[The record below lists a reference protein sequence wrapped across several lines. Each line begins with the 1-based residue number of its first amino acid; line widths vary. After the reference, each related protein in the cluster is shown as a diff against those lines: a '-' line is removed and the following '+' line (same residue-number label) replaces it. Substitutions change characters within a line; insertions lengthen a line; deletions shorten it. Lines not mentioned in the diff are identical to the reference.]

1 MCVCENYSFPHI
13 FFIRT
18 FAHEYMA
25 NLKEVR
31 IRITSVG
38 STQQITKAMKLVSAT
53 KLRRAQNAITQMRPY
68 AQKLNGLLANLADSI
83 DVDSLKVYFDKR
95 EVKNVLIVPITSDRG
110 LCGSFNANVIKLAS
124 RVIAEK
130 YQGKNITI
138 LPIGKKG
145 SEFFGK
151 TKHTVINDS
160 RDAFLTLNAETG
172 FSIGERILAEFKAGK
187 YDAVEIVYNQFKN
200 AATQI
205 LTNDQF
211 LPIDKS
217 TFGGAG
223 DAKNDYIFEPSK
235 GEILEDLI
243 PRILK
248 THVYRCL
255 LDSLASEHGARMI
268 SMDKATD
275 NAGELIKALKLEYNR
290 ARQAAITTEISEIVG
305 GAAALSSN

>member
-1 MCVCENYSFPHI
+1 
-13 FFIRT
+13 
-18 FAHEYMA
+18 MA

-124 RVIAEK
+124 KVIAEK
-130 YQGKNITI
+130 YESKNITI

>member
-1 MCVCENYSFPHI
+1 
-13 FFIRT
+13 
-18 FAHEYMA
+18 MA

-53 KLRRAQNAITQMRPY
+53 KLRRAQNAIVQMRPY

-110 LCGSFNANVIKLAS
+110 LCGSFNANVIKLATKIIS
-124 RVIAEK
+124 EK
-130 YQGKNITI
+130 HEGKNITI

-217 TFGGAG
+217 TFGGTG

-235 GEILEDLI
+235 AEILEALI